1 MHRETSQDDLIYFND
16 LLKENPQDEYDE
28 IQFRQEEVPHSTTTL
43 HPTLQSP
50 FSQQKSLTFSKSSK
64 DLERMAVKPPPS
76 NYLSSLAQPQI
87 HRSASQVPP
96 SFSKPPKPF
105 SVTKEEILKHETV
118 DVDRLKAELSTFG
131 EFPSSEETIE
141 VAIRLHEMIT
151 KRRKYIQDY
160 FYPWETPTAV
170 EYLKHTG
177 EVEPLEHITYDESG
191 NLLNPLLTFDPFD
204 LKVPKFENEHSFV
217 FSEGVCHVHFSNTPE
232 KTDKSEF
239 PYVSLSE
246 FSDDF
251 EELMA
256 FVQTPV
262 AKTFCFRR
270 LKLLDLKFQLH
281 TTIHHTEEL
290 EEQKG
295 VPHRDFYNVRKVD
308 THVHLASSM
317 NQKHLLRF
325 IKTKLKQNGD
335 DIVYIDQTGTKKM
348 TLNEVF
354 QSLNL
359 NSHDLSV
366 DMIDVHADANVFQ
379 RFDKFNQKYN
389 PFGQS
394 KLREIFLKTENYIQ
408 GKYFAE
414 LIMETFDYLKES
426 KYQMSE
432 PRVSIYGKKI
442 TEWTD
447 LAKWVCNNRLYCDNV
462 RWMIQIPRLYELNR
476 RLKTVS
482 NFQEML
488 KNIFLPLFEVT
499 RDPSSNP
506 ELHCFL
512 KHIGGFDQVDDESMP
527 EKAFYRD
534 IPTPDQFVSEENP
547 PYAYYSYY
555 LFTNIM
561 VLNQYRKKMGLNTF
575 LFRPHSGES
584 GELNHLACT
593 FLFTKGINHGIM
605 LRKSPTLQYL
615 YYLTQIGLA
624 VSPLSNNLL
633 FLNYNSNPF
642 PEFFSRGLNVSL
654 STDDPLMFHFTREP
668 LMEEYS
674 VAAQLWRLSNTDL
687 CEIARNSVQQ
697 SAWEHNFKLH
707 WLGTNYWLSGP
718 IGNKVSKTNVPQ
730 LRLLYRHET
739 LVDEHL
745 FILKCLHLGDYK
757 DTPIPLSIDQ
767 VFEKVTRKR
776 VLKEAEHM
784 NFLKHLPG
792 VSLGFRDT
800 PTPSALGLV
809 DNISRTSSSNLQQSS
824 ERNPTVLWHPSTY
837 TGGLRQFDE
846 IPTGI
851 STPARPSS
859 LDIPNLVTVPT
870 INEKVPP
877 YSNLKQQI
885 IPSIPKVENALPTYY
900 SFSNSIWLLAFIFFL
915 GGVMATFLQQFLTS
929 IGRR

>member
-1 MHRETSQDDLIYFND
+1 
-16 LLKENPQDEYDE
+16 
-28 IQFRQEEVPHSTTTL
+28 
-43 HPTLQSP
+43 
-50 FSQQKSLTFSKSSK
+50 
-64 DLERMAVKPPPS
+64 
-76 NYLSSLAQPQI
+76 
-87 HRSASQVPP
+87 
-96 SFSKPPKPF
+96 
-105 SVTKEEILKHETV
+105 
-118 DVDRLKAELSTFG
+118 
-131 EFPSSEETIE
+131 
-141 VAIRLHEMIT
+141 
-151 KRRKYIQDY
+151 
-160 FYPWETPTAV
+160 
-170 EYLKHTG
+170 
-177 EVEPLEHITYDESG
+177 
-191 NLLNPLLTFDPFD
+191 
-204 LKVPKFENEHSFV
+204 
-217 FSEGVCHVHFSNTPE
+217 
-232 KTDKSEF
+232 
-239 PYVSLSE
+239 
-246 FSDDF
+246 
-251 EELMA
+251 
-256 FVQTPV
+256 
-262 AKTFCFRR
+262 
-270 LKLLDLKFQLH
+270 
-281 TTIHHTEEL
+281 
-290 EEQKG
+290 
-295 VPHRDFYNVRKVD
+295 
-308 THVHLASSM
+308 
-317 NQKHLLRF
+317 
-325 IKTKLKQNGD
+325 
-335 DIVYIDQTGTKKM
+335 
-348 TLNEVF
+348 
-354 QSLNL
+354 
-359 NSHDLSV
+359 
-366 DMIDVHADANVFQ
+366 
-379 RFDKFNQKYN
+379 
-389 PFGQS
+389 
-394 KLREIFLKTENYIQ
+394 
-408 GKYFAE
+408 
-414 LIMETFDYLKES
+414 
-426 KYQMSE
+426 
-432 PRVSIYGKKI
+432 
-442 TEWTD
+442 
-447 LAKWVCNNRLYCDNV
+447 
-462 RWMIQIPRLYELNR
+462 
-476 RLKTVS
+476 
-482 NFQEML
+482 
-488 KNIFLPLFEVT
+488 
-499 RDPSSNP
+499 
-506 ELHCFL
+506 
-512 KHIGGFDQVDDESMP
+512 
-527 EKAFYRD
+527 
-534 IPTPDQFVSEENP
+534 
-547 PYAYYSYY
+547 
-555 LFTNIM
+555 
-561 VLNQYRKKMGLNTF
+561 
-575 LFRPHSGES
+575 
-584 GELNHLACT
+584 
-593 FLFTKGINHGIM
+593 
-605 LRKSPTLQYL
+605 
-615 YYLTQIGLA
+615 
-624 VSPLSNNLL
+624 
-633 FLNYNSNPF
+633 LNYNSNPF